1 MKTIAAT
8 FAAGL
13 SGGSLAAGRGGPGA
27 LLLALLAGTVCSSAL
42 GQQAATGPVDPR
54 VVAGSAA
61 FARHG
66 NDFTITTSRVAII
79 NYSSFNVGAQD
90 SVRFVQPDAQS
101 RVLNRITNMMPTT
114 IQGRVSANG
123 QVYWINPAGVTFT
136 PTATINVGQ
145 FFAAAGALSDKDF
158 LAGVNNFTGLKG
170 KVENYGSITA
180 GSVNLVG
187 AAVANY
193 GTIHGLENAVV
204 LASGDEVLV
213 QQRSG
218 GGGEGNLLVRVAGGA
233 GAGGVVNKGEVVARK
248 RVAFASGDIAS
259 LAIDSRGLVRAPVV
273 TMDAPR
279 GNVLVGGRIDAS
291 NARGAGGTVQI
302 TGDRIALDGAQIDA
316 SGSHGGG
323 RINIG
328 GNERGQPGPLGS
340 SQSVYVS
347 GGSSLRADATVSGDG
362 GRVIVWSEVATNF
375 QGSASASGAGASGS
389 GGLIETSSRG
399 SLSVASE
406 GITAAASGTGQAG
419 LWLLDPSDITIQAG
433 GATAGPPVDL
443 FNPVGASGVVTTTDI
458 LNALATTNVEISTA
472 AGTGGTGR
480 ITVAGSTNLVYAGAA
495 ARTLTLTANS
505 SITMNAGAVL
515 SSSNGALSVV
525 LNAGG
530 VVDVNGAVTTNGGA
544 FTVASTATGFTLGT
558 TGSVNTSRTGGD
570 GGVISIRPTGA
581 VVVSGP
587 ISTNGNISGAG
598 LATAESALPIVQ
610 ISGTELTV
618 NSTGSIVGATG
629 ARGGSISAVIGGGNI
644 TLAGPVTTTTVGP
657 QGSFVRLSAGGVVS
671 QSGAGVITGGALA
684 VRAGG
689 QITLDLANQLRANTD
704 ATATFGAASMTSTL
718 GGITFRNGFGI
729 NITPIGALAFVG
741 DAGTGVAQTA
751 GLTATSAGSNIVLTS
766 TGGGIQLVGAAV
778 AAPVT
783 TGTGTVTLNA
793 LGTSG
798 IAFEQ
803 NANAPITTTNLTL
816 GYVPGGSGAALLDR
830 ANNNIGRLDA
840 NLTGGGTNAFIRL
853 RNDASLVVGD
863 VVLPS
868 PAHSAGSDV
877 AGNFLLL
884 RSNGSVTQGAGTSI
898 VGRGLALLGSG
909 DYVLANTG
917 NNVSVLATSG
927 PGNVSYRDAAG
938 GLEIGSI
945 DATTP
950 LSFGTR
956 GNVVGVS
963 VGAAP
968 DGTVGNGGRF
978 DLRVDGGVISQTS
991 AGRVLVDTLSVT
1003 SVGAVNL
1010 LASATNNADAVE
1022 GLVTGTNSRFRFRDV
1037 DGVAVGAAGGLT
1049 GITTNDSDVDL
1060 ITGGTLVIGE
1070 AINADGTP
1078 GGALGGVSLTSEN
1091 GATQTASITA
1101 NRLLLTGSGNFAL
1114 DGVNNSVLVLNA
1126 SALSGGSGTS
1136 IRLRSDTALTTVEAV
1151 GNAFGEGRPGLL
1163 ALTSNNSVVQAVGT
1177 TTDVQNIVLR
1187 GNGSYTLRAGPVFTT
1202 VPTGTTTLAAN
1213 LGGATSFINITNIGA
1228 LVVGTVDG
1236 TGGITLPT
1244 AGVNIVRF
1252 ANATGTQV
1260 TPSTVTQGA
1269 GAGEGITA
1277 GGLIVAG
1284 SGSVTLGNA
1293 LNNVGVL
1300 AGAMDTGTSVY
1311 LANTGALS
1319 IGVVANDTGL
1329 PVAQRVSATGFTGTT
1344 LTVVNVGSLGFDQP
1358 TNLGATVGT
1367 LRFTAGAVT
1376 QGAGGAI
1383 TANALGGVSTA
1394 GIVLDGANDVNTVA
1408 LTTLPGTGD
1417 ITFNGNS
1424 GYTVGTVAGVAGWNS
1439 AADLVGVRA
1448 TRGAGAT
1455 PGDGAVVTLSGNGL
1469 IGQSADV
1476 AGVAT
1481 GNVEGDVVR
1490 ISGSGSANLGTS
1502 LFNDA
1507 DALEG
1512 ALTTAGSALA
1522 YADRNNLRIG
1532 HTGGLA
1538 GVSTNNGNVT
1548 IRTGVFDTPRTNPP
1562 VVVGALTVGEEV
1574 SAGTGLVVID
1584 STGGATQTGTG
1595 RILAGGL
1602 SLLGQGA
1609 FILDTLNNDV
1619 DTLAGLVTGATSGLA
1634 FQDDDG
1640 FDIGTVGTTLGV
1652 NVGTAAGNALVL
1664 RSSGLVTQSQG
1675 LVTGGLGLRGV
1686 GPTYVLT
1693 NSGNSFAVLAAS
1705 TSGAGGITARTG
1717 VAAQIG
1723 TVTSPDASTISG
1735 VNTGATTGVVALQST
1750 AAFTQA
1756 AGTSGVITTD
1766 QLVLMGAGP
1775 FTLTNTGND
1784 INRLAAGPS
1793 NSADTP
1799 AGDRLTSGPT
1809 SISFVNANGFAVDA
1823 IDPAGANIGVVS
1835 GLNTA
1840 GGIGLSA
1847 SNGDPIT
1854 LRQSVVST
1862 GGGAVVFSNAVLLDA
1877 PAPART
1883 VTVNG
1888 GNGIVRFYG
1897 PIDGAVGTT
1906 NQQRLVVRS
1915 AAVPSVDL
1923 PPIGLSGNIGSTRA
1937 LLSADIGG
1945 NLGSVPASSTVVFA
1959 SNWLQ
1964 AAGPNQHRI
1973 SVTPG
1978 SGPFVVTAQ
1987 ESVRFGDQ
1995 QKVLSFGN
2003 MTINSTGANGTANG
2017 GDTGANRGVA
2027 RFGDVSAVGD
2037 LTVNADR
2044 IEFVLRP
2051 IAGAGSP
2058 SRPFGPNFVG
2068 SVREQFAENGVGPD
2082 GGFHPASDTNG
2093 ADVVVNTLNMS
2104 VEPTLYLF
2112 GLAVSRGA
2120 ASVAGVVT
2128 NSLFSIS
2135 NPGGTSVPGY
2145 GGAFDLRIRPNPVT
2159 LAANFLPSSGPL
2171 PASMPGLDLIATGT
2185 QGAVEIRNPILVPN
2199 LPEVDAGVRLDRAN
2213 REFLSR
2219 LQVRLLTDDDP
2230 AAALDR
2236 LVGISF
2242 YNNATGRTAE
2252 PSRDGPA
2259 FVQRLREDHGV
2270 SVGRMNNTATTQV
2283 RLAYENLFGLQPDG
2297 TSSSARL
2304 RDQFA
2309 RSYAAWAQ
2317 AVQGEAGTPREWGA
2331 FMKDEGGD
2339 AYQSLLRVREFFA
2352 SIETLG
2358 LSRGE
2363 NAIPKDV
2370 LIEEVRPGAV
2380 PPAEFRALILGTA
2393 SAVPASLQSGAGAG
2407 AGSGAGVGAGA
2418 GAAVPAAD
2426 RQQALAIEQ
2435 RFNELFLLQ
2444 VPVVDGKGVPV
2455 AGGATQARFNA
2466 MKGSFGSALGGY
2478 AAARGGAGDAASFDA
2493 YLRASD
2499 PVAAGYLAEVRGF
2512 LADLKRLG
2520 MTPAALQESQGK
2532 TLEMVRPNNIS
2543 PEAFAQLVLG
2553 VGF

>member
-13 SGGSLAAGRGGPGA
+13 TGGSLAAARGGPGA

-42 GQQAATGPVDPR
+42 GQPAATGPVDAR

-79 NYSSFNVGAQD
+79 NYSSFNVGVQD

-218 GGGEGNLLVRVAGGA
+218 GGGQGNLLVRVAGGA
-233 GAGGVVNKGEVVARK
+233 GAGGVVNKGEVVARR

-291 NARGAGGTVQI
+291 NARGVGGTVQI
-302 TGDRIALDGAQIDA
+302 TGDRIAIDAARIDA
-316 SGSHGGG
+316 SGSGGGG

-328 GNERGQPGPLGS
+328 GNERGQPGPLAS

-362 GRVIVWSEVATNF
+362 GRVIVWSEVGTNF
-375 QGSASASGAGASGS
+375 QGSASATGAGASGS

-406 GITAAASGTGQAG
+406 GMTAAASGTGQSG

-458 LNALATTNVEISTA
+458 LNALATTNVTISTA
-472 AGTGGTGR
+472 AGTGGTGT
-480 ITVAGSTNLVYAGAA
+480 ITVAGSANLVYTGAA
-495 ARTLTLTANS
+495 ARTLTLDANTG
-505 SITMNAGAVL
+505 ITMNAGAVL

-530 VVDVNGAVTTNGGA
+530 AVVVNGAVATNGGV
-544 FTVASTATGFTLGT
+544 FTVGSTATGFTLGT
-558 TGSVNTSRTGGD
+558 TGSVSTSRAGGD

-610 ISGTELTV
+610 ISGTDLTV

-629 ARGGSISAVIGGGNI
+629 VRGGSISAVMSGNI
-644 TLAGPVTTTTVGP
+644 TLAGRVATTTVGP

-671 QSGAGVITGGALA
+671 QSGVGVITGGALA

-689 QITLDLANQLRANTD
+689 QITLDLANQLVANTD
-704 ATATFGAASMTSTL
+704 ETATSGAASMTSTL
-718 GGITFRNGFGI
+718 GGITFSNNVFGSGI

-741 DAGTGVAQTA
+741 DAGTGIAQTA
-751 GLTATSAGSNIVLTS
+751 GLTAVSAGSNIVVTS

-793 LGTSG
+793 LGTLGTSA

-853 RNDASLVVGD
+853 RNDASLVVGN

-877 AGNFLLL
+877 AGNFLSL

-909 DYVLANTG
+909 GFELTSTA
-917 NNVSVLATSG
+917 NNVSVLAASG

-945 DATTP
+945 DATTA
-950 LSFGTR
+950 LTFGAR

-978 DLRVDGGVISQTS
+978 DLRVDGGVISQSS

-1078 GGALGGVSLTSEN
+1078 GGALGGVSLTSDN

-1101 NRLLLTGSGNFAL
+1101 NRLLLTGSGNFAI
-1114 DGVNNSVLVLNA
+1114 DGVNNSVVILNA
-1126 SALSGGSGTS
+1126 SVLSGASGTS
-1136 IRLRSDTALTTVEAV
+1136 IRLRSDTSLTTVEAV
-1151 GNAFGEGRPGLL
+1151 GNAIGEGRPGLL

-1177 TTDVQNIVLR
+1177 TVDVQNIVLR
-1187 GNGSYTLRAGPVFTT
+1187 GNGSYTLRAGAVFTT

-1260 TPSTVTQGA
+1260 VPSTVTQATGA
-1269 GAGEGITA
+1269 GQGITA

-1284 SGSVTLGNA
+1284 SGTISLNNA

-1319 IGVVANDTGL
+1319 VGTVGNDTGL
-1329 PVAQRVSATGFTGTT
+1329 PAAQRVSATGFTGTT
-1344 LTVVNVGSLGFDQP
+1344 LTVVNVGSMGFDQP
-1358 TNLGATVGT
+1358 TNLGATGGT

-1383 TANALGGVSTA
+1383 TANALGGISTA

-1490 ISGSGSANLGTS
+1490 ITGSGSADLGTS
-1502 LFNDA
+1502 LFNNA

-1512 ALTTAGSALA
+1512 ALTTAGSALV

-1538 GVSTNNGNVT
+1538 GVLTNNGNIT
-1548 IRTGVFDTPRTNPP
+1548 IRTGVFDSPRTNPP

-1574 SAGTGLVVID
+1574 SSGTGLVVID

-1640 FDIGTVGTTLGV
+1640 FDIGAVGPTLGV
-1652 NVGTAAGNALVL
+1652 NVGTAVGNALVL
-1664 RSSGLVTQSQG
+1664 RSTGLVTQSQA
-1675 LVTGGLGLRGV
+1675 LVTNQLGLRGV
-1686 GPTYVLT
+1686 GPTYVLS

-1705 TSGAGGITARTG
+1705 TSGASGITARTG
-1717 VAAQIG
+1717 VAAQVG

-1756 AGTSGVITTD
+1756 AGAPGVITTD

-1793 NSADTP
+1793 NVADTP
-1799 AGDRLTSGPT
+1799 SADRLTSGPA
-1809 SISFVNANGFAVDA
+1809 SILFANANGFAVDA
-1823 IDPAGANIGVVS
+1823 IDPAGVNIGVVS
-1835 GLNTA
+1835 GLNTN
-1840 GGIGLSA
+1840 GGIGLRA
-1847 SNGDPIT
+1847 VNGDPIT
-1854 LRQSVVST
+1854 LRQNVAST

-1877 PAPART
+1877 PGPSRT

-1923 PPIGLSGNIGSTRA
+1923 PPIGLLGSVGSTRA

-1978 SGPFVVTAQ
+1978 TGPFVVTAQ

-2003 MTINSTGANGTANG
+2003 MTINSTGANGTVNG

-2037 LTVNADR
+2037 LTINADR
-2044 IEFVLRP
+2044 IEFVLRA

-2252 PSRDGPA
+2252 PLRDGPA

-2309 RSYAAWAQ
+2309 RSYASWLQ

-2331 FMKDEGGD
+2331 FIKDEGGD

-2363 NAIPKDV
+2363 NAIPRDV

-2393 SAVPASLQSGAGAG
+2393 SVVPASSQSGAGAG
-2407 AGSGAGVGAGA
+2407 AGSGAGI
-2418 GAAVPAAD
+2418 AVPAAD
-2426 RQQALAIEQ
+2426 RQQAMAIEQ
-2435 RFNELFLLQ
+2435 RFSELFLLE

-2455 AGGATQARFNA
+2455 AGGATQGRFNA
-2466 MKGSFGSALGGY
+2466 MRGSFSSALGGY

-2493 YLRASD
+2493 YVRASD

-2520 MTPAALQESQGK
+2520 MTPAALQEAQGK

-2553 VGF
+2553 EGF